1 MSRGQQQESSP
12 SAQRSLTEQEAE
24 ISQQVSNNTTL
35 VPILNNSK
43 LEVELVTEGLD
54 FPTSMAF
61 IGNHGDMLIS
71 EKSGEVILFINENKS
86 KISLLNFTVNEQS
99 ERGLL
104 GVAVLANN
112 MSNADK
118 TATTAASNNNK
129 TITTR
134 DNSASNANGTTIT
147 PTFAF
152 FYLTEASKEDRT
164 QVLGNRIYRFE
175 WNPTDKSL
183 SNGTLILDLPVL
195 PGKNHNGGKLI
206 ADSENRHIYAV
217 IGDLNR
223 KGMLQN
229 FKNGSLPDDTS
240 VILRI
245 NPDGSPAQGNPFLDV
260 SRSDE
265 SYANLSKYY
274 AYGIRNSF
282 GLAIDPLTHILWDTE
297 NGPDGFDEINLVRPG
312 FNSGWTTVMG
322 PIERSNVT
330 SENNLVNFLGS
341 SSYADP
347 VFSWGRAV
355 GVTDIEFYN
364 SDRLGDDYTNNIF
377 VADANN
383 GHLYFFEVNEDRSG
397 LKFGDSRLS
406 DDLVASN
413 DRERTEVTF
422 STRFPSSITDIETGP
437 DGFLYVLTFHPTK
450 GSLSR
455 IVPQEE

>member
-1 MSRGQQQESSP
+1 MRIKP
-12 SAQRSLTEQEAE
+12 KYHY
-24 ISQQVSNNTTL
+24 V
-35 VPILNNSK
+35 
-43 LEVELVTEGLD
+43 
-54 FPTSMAF
+54 
-61 IGNHGDMLIS
+61 
-71 EKSGEVILFINENKS
+71 
-86 KISLLNFTVNEQS
+86 NFTVNEQS

-104 GVAVLANN
+104 GVTVLANN

-152 FYLTEASKEDRT
+152 FYLTEASKGNASE
-164 QVLGNRIYRFE
+164 VLGNRIYRFE
-175 WNPTDKSL
+175 WNHTDKSL

-206 ADSENRHIYAV
+206 ADSENKHIYAV

-282 GLAIDPLTHILWDTE
+282 GLTIESFNTH
-297 NGPDGFDEINLVRPG
+297 
-312 FNSGWTTVMG
+312 SMG
-322 PIERSNVT
+322 
-330 SENNLVNFLGS
+330 
-341 SSYADP
+341 
-347 VFSWGRAV
+347 
-355 GVTDIEFYN
+355 
-364 SDRLGDDYTNNIF
+364 
-377 VADANN
+377 
-383 GHLYFFEVNEDRSG
+383 H
-397 LKFGDSRLS
+397 
-406 DDLVASN
+406 
-413 DRERTEVTF
+413 
-422 STRFPSSITDIETGP
+422 
-437 DGFLYVLTFHPTK
+437 
-450 GSLSR
+450 
-455 IVPQEE
+455 